1 MIPSNDATPDPHR
14 SDRLRMVQEQ
24 IEKRGVTDPLVL
36 EAMRRVPR
44 HLFVPPY
51 LRDRAY
57 DDVPLPIG
65 SGQTISQ
72 PFIVAYMSEA
82 ARVRPGDRV
91 LEIGAGSGYQAAV
104 LATVGARVFSMEILP
119 EVATATRD
127 ALLSAG
133 IGGVELRTGDGW
145 HGWPEEAPFDAILVT
160 AAPEETPEPL
170 TAQLVIGGRLILPVG
185 AGSQELLRVTRTAT
199 GIARESLLPVRFVPM
214 TGEARA
220 RSRGTDGTH

>member
-1 MIPSNDATPDPHR
+1 
-14 SDRLRMVQEQ
+14 MVQEQ

-104 LATVGARVFSMEILP
+104 LATVGARVFSIEILP

>member
-1 MIPSNDATPDPHR
+1 MIPSSDVAPDTHR
-14 SDRLRMVQEQ
+14 SDRLRMVAEQ
-24 IEKRGVTDPLVL
+24 IERRGVRDPLVL

-44 HLFVPPY
+44 HLFVPAY

-57 DDVPLPIG
+57 DDMPLPIG

-104 LATVGARVFSMEILP
+104 LAALGARVFSIEILP
-119 EVATATRD
+119 EVAEATRT
-127 ALLSAG
+127 ALQTAG
-133 IGGVELRTGDGW
+133 VGGVEMRTGDGF

-160 AAPEETPEPL
+160 AAPETTPEPL
-170 TAQLVIGGRLILPVG
+170 IAQLRTGGRLIVPVG
-185 AGSQELLRVTRTAT
+185 AGAQELLRLTRTAS
-199 GIARESLLPVRFVPM
+199 GLERESLLPVRFVPM
-214 TGEARA
+214 TGAARA
-220 RSRGTDGTH
+220 HGEGPH

>member
-104 LATVGARVFSMEILP
+104 LATVGARVFSIEILP

>member
-1 MIPSNDATPDPHR
+1 MIPSSETTPDPHR

-24 IEKRGVTDPLVL
+24 IERRGVRDPLVL

-44 HLFVPPY
+44 HLFVPEPV
-51 LRDRAY
+51 RDRAY
-57 DDVPLPIG
+57 DDMPLPIG

-82 ARVRPGDRV
+82 AHVRPGDRV

-104 LATVGARVFSMEILP
+104 LAALGARVWSLEILP
-119 EVATATRD
+119 QIAEATRQ
-127 ALLSAG
+127 ALRLAG

-145 HGWPEEAPFDAILVT
+145 HGWPEEGPFDAILVT

-170 TAQLVIGGRLILPVG
+170 IAQLGIGGRLIIPVG
-185 AGSQELLRVTRTAT
+185 GGAQELLRLTRTET
-199 GIARESLLPVRFVPM
+199 GVARESLLPVRFVPM

-220 RSRGTDGTH
+220 RSRGNGTH

>member
-1 MIPSNDATPDPHR
+1 
-14 SDRLRMVQEQ
+14 
-24 IEKRGVTDPLVL
+24 
-36 EAMRRVPR
+36 
-44 HLFVPPY
+44 
-51 LRDRAY
+51 
-57 DDVPLPIG
+57 
-65 SGQTISQ
+65 
-72 PFIVAYMSEA
+72 
-82 ARVRPGDRV
+82 
-91 LEIGAGSGYQAAV
+91 
-104 LATVGARVFSMEILP
+104 MEILP